1 MANGAIKGIT
11 IEFRGDTT
19 SLGKALNDVNK
30 EIKTTES
37 ALKEVDKAL
46 KLDPNNVELLA
57 QKEKLLNIEIAK
69 TEEKLQLQK
78 RAAEEAAVALKNGAI
93 TQEEYASL
101 TAQLAQTEKKL
112 EGLKSEANGAAQAL
126 DNAGDNA
133 QDAGDKAKKS
143 GTDAEESGKNWEK
156 FGEAAKKAA
165 EAVAAAVGAALVAT
179 GKLVVDSVEAYAQME
194 QLEGGISRLYGTGGQ
209 TLDEYAQQLGVIPAA
224 AIDSYRQLEAANQAM
239 LENASN
245 AWRTAGLDAQ
255 TYLQTATSFSAS
267 LIAGLGGDTQEAA
280 RLTDVAIQDMSD
292 NANTFGTDMDTL
304 IGVYQGLARG
314 TYTSLEQLNL
324 GFAGTQEG
332 MLELIN
338 SSGIF
343 AEEVTSLDDVSFD
356 EMIQAIHQVQDNLGI
371 AGTTAREASGTVEGS
386 VNTMKAAW
394 KNLVAGLGGDSDE
407 VEQLVNNLVT
417 SFEIAAQ
424 NILPV
429 VQNILINISSTLEQL
444 APLINDMLPDLLNQ
458 VLDLL
463 LDAAIQ
469 IVVALVEALPG
480 LLDTVTSALETLIVV
495 LIPAILSILP
505 DIISAGLD
513 LIIAL
518 ANAIGASAPELIP
531 QVIECVNQIIATLVD
546 HASEMAVAALELI
559 LGLAAGL
566 IAALPELLNQ
576 VPTIVNELKDEFLDF
591 IPDLVNM
598 ATTWGADLIANFVSG
613 ITNSIGNLTST
624 LSSIANT
631 VDQYIG
637 FSVPEKGPLHEWA
650 YNNPGADMIDLFTD
664 GMSEEKIALQRALV
678 QTGDIIY
685 NGMTPDYS
693 GQLGAIAGSLDSLG
707 VNKSGGTYIINVMVG
722 NTKLAQ
728 AVISAQQM
736 EAYRAGGL

>member
-1 MANGAIKGIT
+1 MANGSIKGIT

-19 SLGKALNDVNK
+19 SLGRALTEVNR

-37 ALKEVDKAL
+37 ALKEVDRAL
-46 KLDPNNVELLA
+46 KLDPSNVELLA
-57 QKEKLLNIEIAK
+57 QREALLSREIAE

-78 RAAEEAAVALKNGAI
+78 RAAQEAAEALKQGAI

-112 EGLKSEANGAAQAL
+112 EGLKNEANGAAGAL
-126 DNAGDNA
+126 DDAGDNA
-133 QDAGDKAKKS
+133 EDAGNKAKKS
-143 GTDAEESGKNWEK
+143 GADAEESGKNWEK
-156 FGEAAKKAA
+156 FGDAAKKAA
-165 EAVAAAVGAALVAT
+165 EMVAAAVGAALVAT

-209 TLDEYAQQLGVIPAA
+209 SLQEYADSLGVIPAA

-239 LENASN
+239 LEQANN
-245 AWRTAGLDAQ
+245 AWQTAGLDAQ

-280 RLTDVAIQDMSD
+280 RLTNVAIQDMSD

-324 GFAGTQEG
+324 GFAGTQQG
-332 MLELIN
+332 MLDLIN

-343 AEEVTSLDDVSFD
+343 AEEVTSLEDVSFD
-356 EMIQAIHQVQDNLGI
+356 EMIQAIHAVQENIGI

-407 VEQLVNNLVT
+407 VEQLVDNLVV
-417 SFEIAAQ
+417 SFETAAQ
-424 NILPV
+424 NILPI
-429 VQNILINISSTLEQL
+429 VQNILVNISGTLEQL
-444 APLINDMLPDLLNQ
+444 APLINDMLPDLLSQ
-458 VLDLL
+458 VIDLL

-469 IVVALVEALPG
+469 IVIALVDALPS
-480 LLDTVTSALETLIVV
+480 LLNTVTSALETLIVV

-513 LIIAL
+513 LVIAL
-518 ANAIGASAPELIP
+518 ANALAASAPELIP
-531 QVIECVNQIIATLVD
+531 KVIECVNQIIATLVD
-546 HASEMAVAALELI
+546 HASEMSVAALELI

-576 VPTIVNELKDEFLDF
+576 VPTIVNELRDEFSDF

-598 ATTWGADLIANFVSG
+598 ATTWGADLIENFISG
-613 ITNSIGNLTST
+613 ITGSFSNLRNS
-624 LSSIANT
+624 LSDIAST
-631 VDQYIG
+631 VDSFLG
-637 FSVPEKGPLHEWA
+637 FSVPEAGPLHKWA
-650 YNNPGADMIDLFTD
+650 YNNPGADMVDLFAE
-664 GMSEEKIALQRALV
+664 GMDDEKYALQKALI

-693 GQLGAIAGSLDSLG
+693 GQLGTIAGSLDSLG

-722 NTKLAQ
+722 NTRLAQ

>member
-1 MANGAIKGIT
+1 MANGSIKGIT

-19 SLGKALNDVNK
+19 SLGRALTEVNR

-37 ALKEVDKAL
+37 ALKEVDRAL
-46 KLDPNNVELLA
+46 KLDPSNVELLA
-57 QKEKLLNIEIAK
+57 QREALLSREIAE

-78 RAAEEAAVALKNGAI
+78 RAAEEAAEALKQGAI

-112 EGLKSEANGAAQAL
+112 EGLKNEANGAAGAL
-126 DNAGDNA
+126 DDAGDNA
-133 QDAGDKAKKS
+133 EDAGNKAKKS
-143 GTDAEESGKNWEK
+143 GADAEESGKNWEK
-156 FGEAAKKAA
+156 FGDAAKKAA
-165 EAVAAAVGAALVAT
+165 EMVAAAVGAALVAT

-194 QLEGGISRLYGTGGQ
+194 QLEGGINRLYGTGGQ
-209 TLDEYAQQLGVIPAA
+209 SLQEYADSLGVIPAA

-239 LENASN
+239 LEQANN
-245 AWRTAGLDAQ
+245 AWQTAGLDAQ

-324 GFAGTQEG
+324 GFAGTQQG
-332 MLELIN
+332 MLDLIN

-343 AEEVTSLDDVSFD
+343 AEEVTSLEDVSFD
-356 EMIQAIHQVQDNLGI
+356 EMIQAIHAVQENIGI

-394 KNLVAGLGGDSDE
+394 KNLIAGLGGDSDE
-407 VEQLVNNLVT
+407 VEQLVDNLVV
-417 SFEIAAQ
+417 SFETAAQ
-424 NILPV
+424 NILPI
-429 VQNILINISSTLEQL
+429 VQNILVNISGTLEQL
-444 APLINDMLPDLLNQ
+444 APLINDMLPDLLSQ
-458 VLDLL
+458 VIDLL

-469 IVVALVEALPG
+469 IVIALVDALPS
-480 LLDTVTSALETLIVV
+480 LLNTVTSALETLIVV

-513 LIIAL
+513 LVIAL
-518 ANAIGASAPELIP
+518 ANALAASAPELIP
-531 QVIECVNQIIATLVD
+531 KVIECVNQIIATLVD

-576 VPTIVNELKDEFLDF
+576 VPTIVNELRDEFSDF

-598 ATTWGADLIANFVSG
+598 ATTWGADLIENFISG
-613 ITNSIGNLTST
+613 ITGSFSNLRNS
-624 LSSIANT
+624 LSDIAST
-631 VDQYIG
+631 VDSFLG
-637 FSVPEKGPLHEWA
+637 FSVPETGPLHKWA
-650 YNNPGADMIDLFTD
+650 YKNPGADMVDLFAE
-664 GMSEEKIALQRALV
+664 GMDDEKYALQKALI

-693 GQLGAIAGSLDSLG
+693 GQLGTIAGSLDSLG

-722 NTKLAQ
+722 NTRLAQ

>member
-1 MANGAIKGIT
+1 MANGSIKGIT

-19 SLGKALNDVNK
+19 SLGKALTEVNRELK
-30 EIKTTES
+30 STES
-37 ALKEVDKAL
+37 ALREVDKAL
-46 KLDPNNVELLA
+46 KLDPDNVELLA
-57 QKEKLLNIEIAK
+57 QREALLNLEIQR

-78 RAAEEAAVALKNGAI
+78 RAAQEAAQALEQGAI
-93 TQEEYASL
+93 TQEEYARL
-101 TAQLAQTEKKL
+101 TAQLAQTENKL
-112 EGLKSEANGAAQAL
+112 EGLKNEANGAAGAL
-126 DNAGDNA
+126 D
-133 QDAGDKAKKS
+133 DAGEEAEDAGNKAKKS

-156 FGEAAKKAA
+156 FGDAAKKAA
-165 EAVAAAVGAALVAT
+165 EMVAAAIGAALVAT

-209 TLDEYAQQLGVIPAA
+209 SLQEYADSLGVIPAA

-239 LENASN
+239 LEQASN
-245 AWRTAGLDAQ
+245 AWQTAGLDAQ

-324 GFAGTQEG
+324 GFAGTQQG
-332 MLELIN
+332 MLDLIN

-356 EMIQAIHQVQDNLGI
+356 QMIKAIHAVQEDIGI

-394 KNLVAGLGGDSDE
+394 RNLVAGLGGDSDE
-407 VEQLVNNLVT
+407 VSQLVGNLVV
-417 SFEIAAQ
+417 SFQTAAE

-429 VQNILINISSTLEQL
+429 VQNVLINIGSTLEQL
-444 APLINDMLPDLLNQ
+444 APIINDYLPDLINQ
-458 VLDLL
+458 VIDLL
-463 LDAAIQ
+463 LDASIQ
-469 IVVALVEALPG
+469 IVVSLVESLPS
-480 LLDTVTSALETLIVV
+480 LLNTVTSALETLIVV

-513 LIIAL
+513 LVIAL
-518 ANAIGASAPELIP
+518 ANAIAASAPELIP
-531 QVIECVNQIIATLVD
+531 QVMECVNQIIATLVD

-576 VPTIVNELKDEFLDF
+576 VPTIVNELKDEFSDF

-624 LSSIANT
+624 LSSIAGT
-631 VDQYIG
+631 IDSYIG
-637 FSVPEKGPLHEWA
+637 FSVPEKGILHTWA
-650 YNNPGADMIDLFTD
+650 YNNPGADMIDLFAE
-664 GMSEEKIALQRALV
+664 GMSDEKYALQKALV

-693 GQLGAIAGSLDSLG
+693 GQLGMIAGSLDSLG

-722 NTKLAQ
+722 NTRLAQ

-736 EAYRAGGL
+736 EAYRTGGL

>member
-1 MANGAIKGIT
+1 MANGSIKGIT

-19 SLGKALNDVNK
+19 SLGRALTEVNR

-37 ALKEVDKAL
+37 ALKEVDRAL
-46 KLDPNNVELLA
+46 KLDPSNVELLA
-57 QKEKLLNIEIAK
+57 QREALLSREIAE

-78 RAAEEAAVALKNGAI
+78 RAAQEAAEALKQGAI

-112 EGLKSEANGAAQAL
+112 EGLKNEANGAAGAL
-126 DNAGDNA
+126 DDAGDNA
-133 QDAGDKAKKS
+133 EDAGNKAKKS
-143 GTDAEESGKNWEK
+143 GADAEESGKNWEK
-156 FGEAAKKAA
+156 FGDAAKKAA
-165 EAVAAAVGAALVAT
+165 EMVAAAVGAALVAT
-179 GKLVVDSVEAYAQME
+179 GKLVIDSVEAYAQME

-209 TLDEYAQQLGVIPAA
+209 TLQEYADSLGVIPAA

-239 LENASN
+239 LEQANN
-245 AWRTAGLDAQ
+245 AWQTAGLDAQ

-292 NANTFGTDMDTL
+292 NANTFGTDMETL

-324 GFAGTQEG
+324 GFAGTQQG
-332 MLELIN
+332 MLDLIN

-343 AEEVTSLDDVSFD
+343 AEEVTSLEDVSFD
-356 EMIQAIHQVQDNLGI
+356 EMIQAIHAVQENIGI

-394 KNLVAGLGGDSDE
+394 KNLIAGLGGDSDE
-407 VEQLVNNLVT
+407 VEQLVDNLVV
-417 SFEIAAQ
+417 SFETAAQ
-424 NILPV
+424 NILPI
-429 VQNILINISSTLEQL
+429 VQNILVNISGTLEQL
-444 APLINDMLPDLLNQ
+444 APLINDMLPDLLSQ
-458 VLDLL
+458 VIDLL

-469 IVVALVEALPG
+469 IVIALVDALPS
-480 LLDTVTSALETLIVV
+480 LLNTVTSALETLIVV

-513 LIIAL
+513 LVIAL
-518 ANAIGASAPELIP
+518 ANALAASAPELIP
-531 QVIECVNQIIATLVD
+531 KVIECVNQIIATLVD

-576 VPTIVNELKDEFLDF
+576 VPTIVNELRDEFSDF

-598 ATTWGADLIANFVSG
+598 ATTWGADLIENFISG
-613 ITNSIGNLTST
+613 ITGSFSNLRNS
-624 LSSIANT
+624 LSDIAST
-631 VDQYIG
+631 VDSFLG
-637 FSVPEKGPLHEWA
+637 FSVPEAGPLHKWA
-650 YNNPGADMIDLFTD
+650 YNNPGADMVDLFAE
-664 GMSEEKIALQRALV
+664 GMDDEKYALQKALI

-693 GQLGAIAGSLDSLG
+693 GQLGTIAGSLDSLG
-707 VNKSGGTYIINVMVG
+707 VNKSGGTYIINVMVS

>member
-1 MANGAIKGIT
+1 MANGSIKGIT

-19 SLGKALNDVNK
+19 SLGRALTEVNR

-37 ALKEVDKAL
+37 ALKEVDRAL
-46 KLDPNNVELLA
+46 KLDPSNVELLA
-57 QKEKLLNIEIAK
+57 QREALLSREIAE

-78 RAAEEAAVALKNGAI
+78 RAAQEAAEALKQGAI

-112 EGLKSEANGAAQAL
+112 EGLKNEANGAAGAL
-126 DNAGDNA
+126 DDAGDNA
-133 QDAGDKAKKS
+133 EDAGNKAKKS
-143 GTDAEESGKNWEK
+143 GADAEESGKNWEK
-156 FGEAAKKAA
+156 FGDAAKKAA
-165 EAVAAAVGAALVAT
+165 EMVAAAVGAALVAT
-179 GKLVVDSVEAYAQME
+179 GKLVIDSVEAYAQME

-209 TLDEYAQQLGVIPAA
+209 TLQEYADSLGVIPAA

-239 LENASN
+239 LEQANN
-245 AWRTAGLDAQ
+245 AWQTAGLDAQ

-324 GFAGTQEG
+324 GFAGTQQG
-332 MLELIN
+332 MLDLIN

-343 AEEVTSLDDVSFD
+343 AEEVTSLEDVSFD
-356 EMIQAIHQVQDNLGI
+356 EMIQAIHAVQENIGI

-407 VEQLVNNLVT
+407 VEQLVDNLVV
-417 SFEIAAQ
+417 SFETAAQ
-424 NILPV
+424 NILPI
-429 VQNILINISSTLEQL
+429 VQNILVNISGTLEQL
-444 APLINDMLPDLLNQ
+444 APLINDMLPDLLSQ
-458 VLDLL
+458 VIDLL

-469 IVVALVEALPG
+469 IVIALVDALPS
-480 LLDTVTSALETLIVV
+480 LLNTVTSALETLIVV

-513 LIIAL
+513 LVIAL
-518 ANAIGASAPELIP
+518 ANALAASAPELIP
-531 QVIECVNQIIATLVD
+531 KVIECVNQIIATLVD

-576 VPTIVNELKDEFLDF
+576 VPTIVNELRDEFSDF

-598 ATTWGADLIANFVSG
+598 ATTWGADLIENFISG
-613 ITNSIGNLTST
+613 ITGAFSNLRSS
-624 LSSIANT
+624 LSDIAST
-631 VDQYIG
+631 VDSFLG
-637 FSVPEKGPLHEWA
+637 FSVPEAGPLHKWA
-650 YNNPGADMIDLFTD
+650 YNNPGADMVDLFAE
-664 GMSEEKIALQRALV
+664 GMDDEKYALQKALI

-693 GQLGAIAGSLDSLG
+693 GQLGTIAGSLDSLG

-722 NTKLAQ
+722 NTRLAQ

>member
-1 MANGAIKGIT
+1 MANGSIKGIT

-19 SLGKALNDVNK
+19 SLGKALTEVNRELK
-30 EIKTTES
+30 STES
-37 ALKEVDKAL
+37 ALREVDKAL
-46 KLDPNNVELLA
+46 KLDPDNVELLA
-57 QKEKLLNIEIAK
+57 QREALLNLEIQR

-78 RAAEEAAVALKNGAI
+78 RAAQEAAQALEQGAI
-93 TQEEYASL
+93 TQEEYARL
-101 TAQLAQTEKKL
+101 TAQLAQTENKL
-112 EGLKSEANGAAQAL
+112 EGLKNEANGAAGAL
-126 DNAGDNA
+126 DDAGDNA
-133 QDAGDKAKKS
+133 EDAGNKAKKS
-143 GTDAEESGKNWEK
+143 GADAEESGKNWEK
-156 FGEAAKKAA
+156 FGDAAKKAA
-165 EAVAAAVGAALVAT
+165 EMVAAAVGAALVAT

-209 TLDEYAQQLGVIPAA
+209 SLQEYADSLGVIPAA

-239 LENASN
+239 LEQANN
-245 AWRTAGLDAQ
+245 AWQTAGLDAQ

-324 GFAGTQEG
+324 GFAGTQQG
-332 MLELIN
+332 MLDLIN

-343 AEEVTSLDDVSFD
+343 AEEVTSLEDVSFD
-356 EMIQAIHQVQDNLGI
+356 EMIQAIHAVQENIGI

-407 VEQLVNNLVT
+407 VEQLVDNLVV
-417 SFEIAAQ
+417 SFETAAQ
-424 NILPV
+424 NILPI
-429 VQNILINISSTLEQL
+429 VQNILVNISGTLEQL
-444 APLINDMLPDLLNQ
+444 APLINDMLPDLLSQ
-458 VLDLL
+458 VIDLL

-469 IVVALVEALPG
+469 IVIALVDALPS
-480 LLDTVTSALETLIVV
+480 LLNTVTSALETLIVV

-513 LIIAL
+513 LVIAL
-518 ANAIGASAPELIP
+518 ANALAASAPELIP
-531 QVIECVNQIIATLVD
+531 KVIECVNQIIATLVD
-546 HASEMAVAALELI
+546 HASEMSVAALELI

-576 VPTIVNELKDEFLDF
+576 VPTIVNELRDEFSDF

-598 ATTWGADLIANFVSG
+598 ATTWGADLIENFISG
-613 ITNSIGNLTST
+613 ITGSFSNLRNS
-624 LSSIANT
+624 LSDIAST
-631 VDQYIG
+631 VDSFLG
-637 FSVPEKGPLHEWA
+637 FSVPEAGPLHKWA
-650 YNNPGADMIDLFTD
+650 YNNPGADMVDLFAE
-664 GMSEEKIALQRALV
+664 GMDDEKYALQKALI

-693 GQLGAIAGSLDSLG
+693 GQLGTIAGSLDSLG

-722 NTKLAQ
+722 NTRLAQ

>member
-245 AWRTAGLDAQ
+245 AWQTAGLDAQ

-338 SSGIF
+338 SSCIF

-417 SFEIAAQ
+417 SFETAAQ

-429 VQNILINISSTLEQL
+429 VQNILVNISSTLEQL

-664 GMSEEKIALQRALV
+664 GMSDEKIALQRALV

-685 NGMTPDYS
+685 NGITPDYS

>member
-1 MANGAIKGIT
+1 MANGSIKGIT

-19 SLGKALNDVNK
+19 SLGKALTEVNRELK
-30 EIKTTES
+30 STES
-37 ALKEVDKAL
+37 ALREVDKAL
-46 KLDPNNVELLA
+46 KLDPDNVELLA
-57 QKEKLLNIEIAK
+57 QREALLNLEIQR

-78 RAAEEAAVALKNGAI
+78 RAAQEAAQALEQGAI
-93 TQEEYASL
+93 TQEEYARL
-101 TAQLAQTEKKL
+101 TAQLAQTENKL
-112 EGLKSEANGAAQAL
+112 EGLKNEANGAAGAL
-126 DNAGDNA
+126 DDAGDNA
-133 QDAGDKAKKS
+133 EDAGNKAKKS
-143 GTDAEESGKNWEK
+143 GADAEESGKNWEK
-156 FGEAAKKAA
+156 FGDAAKKAA
-165 EAVAAAVGAALVAT
+165 EMVAAAIGAALVAT

-209 TLDEYAQQLGVIPAA
+209 SLQEYADSLGVIPAA

-239 LENASN
+239 LEQANN
-245 AWRTAGLDAQ
+245 AWQTAGLDAQ

-292 NANTFGTDMDTL
+292 NANTFGTDMETL

-324 GFAGTQEG
+324 GFAGTQQG
-332 MLELIN
+332 MLDLIN

-343 AEEVTSLDDVSFD
+343 AEEVTSLEDVSFD
-356 EMIQAIHQVQDNLGI
+356 EMIQAIHAVQENIGI

-407 VEQLVNNLVT
+407 VEQLVDNLVV
-417 SFEIAAQ
+417 SFETAAQ
-424 NILPV
+424 NILPI
-429 VQNILINISSTLEQL
+429 VQNILVNISGTLEQL
-444 APLINDMLPDLLNQ
+444 APLINDMLPDLLSQ
-458 VLDLL
+458 VIDLL

-469 IVVALVEALPG
+469 IVIALVDALPS
-480 LLDTVTSALETLIVV
+480 LLNTVTSALETLIVV

-513 LIIAL
+513 LVIAL
-518 ANAIGASAPELIP
+518 ANALAASAPELIP
-531 QVIECVNQIIATLVD
+531 KVIECVNQIIATLVD
-546 HASEMAVAALELI
+546 HASEMSVAALELI

-576 VPTIVNELKDEFLDF
+576 VPTIVNELRDEFSDF

-598 ATTWGADLIANFVSG
+598 ATTWGADLIENFISG
-613 ITNSIGNLTST
+613 IMGSFSNLRSS
-624 LSSIANT
+624 LSDIAST
-631 VDQYIG
+631 VDSFLG
-637 FSVPEKGPLHEWA
+637 FSVPEAGPLHKWA
-650 YNNPGADMIDLFTD
+650 YNNPGADMVDLFAE
-664 GMSEEKIALQRALV
+664 GMDDEKYALQKALI

-693 GQLGAIAGSLDSLG
+693 GQLGTIAGSLDSLG

-722 NTKLAQ
+722 NTRLAQ

>member
-1 MANGAIKGIT
+1 MANGSIKGIT

-19 SLGKALNDVNK
+19 SLGKALTEVNRELK
-30 EIKTTES
+30 STES
-37 ALKEVDKAL
+37 ALREVDKAL
-46 KLDPNNVELLA
+46 KLDPDNVELLA
-57 QKEKLLNIEIAK
+57 QREALLNLEIQR

-78 RAAEEAAVALKNGAI
+78 RAAQEAAQALEQGAI
-93 TQEEYASL
+93 TQEEYARL
-101 TAQLAQTEKKL
+101 TAQLAQTENKL
-112 EGLKSEANGAAQAL
+112 EGLKNEANGAAGAL
-126 DNAGDNA
+126 DDAGDNA
-133 QDAGDKAKKS
+133 EDAGNKAKKS
-143 GTDAEESGKNWEK
+143 GADAEESGKNWEK
-156 FGEAAKKAA
+156 FGDAAKKAA
-165 EAVAAAVGAALVAT
+165 EMVAAAVGAALVAT

-209 TLDEYAQQLGVIPAA
+209 SLQEYADSLGVIPAA

-239 LENASN
+239 LEQANN
-245 AWRTAGLDAQ
+245 AWQTAGLDAQ

-324 GFAGTQEG
+324 GFAGTQQG
-332 MLELIN
+332 MLDLIN

-343 AEEVTSLDDVSFD
+343 AEEVTSLEDVSFD
-356 EMIQAIHQVQDNLGI
+356 EMIQAIHAVQENIGI

-407 VEQLVNNLVT
+407 VEQLVDNLVV
-417 SFEIAAQ
+417 SFETAAQ
-424 NILPV
+424 NILPI
-429 VQNILINISSTLEQL
+429 VQNILVNISGTLEQL
-444 APLINDMLPDLLNQ
+444 APLINDMLPDLLSQ
-458 VLDLL
+458 VIDLL

-469 IVVALVEALPG
+469 IVIALVDALPS
-480 LLDTVTSALETLIVV
+480 LLNTVTSALETLIVV

-513 LIIAL
+513 LVIAL
-518 ANAIGASAPELIP
+518 ANALAASAPELIP
-531 QVIECVNQIIATLVD
+531 KVIECVNQIIATLVD
-546 HASEMAVAALELI
+546 HASEMSVAALELI

-576 VPTIVNELKDEFLDF
+576 VPTIVNELRDEFSDF

-598 ATTWGADLIANFVSG
+598 ATTWGADLIENFISG
-613 ITNSIGNLTST
+613 IMGSFSNLRNS
-624 LSSIANT
+624 LSDIAST
-631 VDQYIG
+631 VDSYLG
-637 FSVPEKGPLHEWA
+637 FSVPETGPLHKWA
-650 YNNPGADMIDLFTD
+650 YNNPGADMVELFAE
-664 GMSEEKIALQRALV
+664 GMDDEKYALQKALI

-693 GQLGAIAGSLDSLG
+693 GQLGTIAGSLDSLG

-722 NTKLAQ
+722 NTRLAQ

>member
-1 MANGAIKGIT
+1 MANGSIKGIT

-19 SLGKALNDVNK
+19 SLGKALTEVNRELK
-30 EIKTTES
+30 STES
-37 ALKEVDKAL
+37 ALREVDKAL
-46 KLDPNNVELLA
+46 KLDPDNVELLA
-57 QKEKLLNIEIAK
+57 QREALLNLEIQR

-78 RAAEEAAVALKNGAI
+78 RAAQEAAQALEQGAI
-93 TQEEYASL
+93 TQEEYARL
-101 TAQLAQTEKKL
+101 TAQLAQTENKL
-112 EGLKSEANGAAQAL
+112 EGLKNEANGAAGAL
-126 DNAGDNA
+126 DDAGDNA
-133 QDAGDKAKKS
+133 EDAGNKAKKS
-143 GTDAEESGKNWEK
+143 GADAEESGKNWEK
-156 FGEAAKKAA
+156 FGDAAKKAA
-165 EAVAAAVGAALVAT
+165 EMVAAAVGAALVAT

-209 TLDEYAQQLGVIPAA
+209 SLQEYADSLGVIPAA
-224 AIDSYRQLEAANQAM
+224 AIDSYRQLEAANRAM
-239 LENASN
+239 LEQANN
-245 AWRTAGLDAQ
+245 AWQTAGLDAQ

-324 GFAGTQEG
+324 GFAGTQQG
-332 MLELIN
+332 MLDLIN

-343 AEEVTSLDDVSFD
+343 AEEVTSLEDVSFD
-356 EMIQAIHQVQDNLGI
+356 EMIQAIHAVQENIGI

-407 VEQLVNNLVT
+407 VEQLVDNLVV
-417 SFEIAAQ
+417 SFETAAQ
-424 NILPV
+424 NILPI
-429 VQNILINISSTLEQL
+429 VQNILVNISGTLEQL
-444 APLINDMLPDLLNQ
+444 APLINDMLPDLLSQ
-458 VLDLL
+458 VIDLL

-469 IVVALVEALPG
+469 IVIALVDALPS
-480 LLDTVTSALETLIVV
+480 LLNTVTSALETLIVV

-513 LIIAL
+513 LVIAL
-518 ANAIGASAPELIP
+518 ANALAASAPELIP
-531 QVIECVNQIIATLVD
+531 KVIECVNQIIATLVD
-546 HASEMAVAALELI
+546 HASEMSVAALELI

-576 VPTIVNELKDEFLDF
+576 VPTIVNELRDEFSDF

-598 ATTWGADLIANFVSG
+598 ATTWGADLIENFISG
-613 ITNSIGNLTST
+613 IMGSFSNLRSS
-624 LSSIANT
+624 LSDIAST
-631 VDQYIG
+631 VDSFLG
-637 FSVPEKGPLHEWA
+637 FSVPEAGPLHKWA
-650 YNNPGADMIDLFTD
+650 YNNPGADMVDLFAE
-664 GMSEEKIALQRALV
+664 GMDDEKYALQKALI

-693 GQLGAIAGSLDSLG
+693 GQLGTIAGSLDSLG

-722 NTKLAQ
+722 NTRLAQ